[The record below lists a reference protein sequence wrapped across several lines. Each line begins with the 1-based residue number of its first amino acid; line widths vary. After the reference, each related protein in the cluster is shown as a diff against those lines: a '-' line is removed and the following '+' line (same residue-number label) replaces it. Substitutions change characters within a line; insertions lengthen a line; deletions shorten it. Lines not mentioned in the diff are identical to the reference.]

1 MAGSPPLCPVD
12 QMLTLCRAQYVLPSP
27 SGGTPKIRKDVH
39 TMAEFASKGVAGS
52 GLGLG
57 IAGTALGLLNGLGG
71 MAGLAANAAGCNNNG
86 GCCSENTPV
95 SRYEMNQA
103 QTIAAKD
110 AEIGLLKADKYT
122 DQKLTEV
129 TAYLMG
135 QIKDLSNEVR
145 ANKDEQAG
153 VNMQQAVYN
162 ATNTAAISCLQNQV
176 AALQGLTKLVIPNS
190 SVCPGWGAVKV
201 TPETTTTATA

>member
-1 MAGSPPLCPVD
+1 
-12 QMLTLCRAQYVLPSP
+12 
-27 SGGTPKIRKDVH
+27 
-39 TMAEFASKGVAGS
+39 MAEFASKGVAGS

-71 MAGLAANAAGCNNNG
+71 MAGLAANAAGCNNCG

-95 SRYEMNQA
+95 SRYEMNQT

>member
-1 MAGSPPLCPVD
+1 
-12 QMLTLCRAQYVLPSP
+12 
-27 SGGTPKIRKDVH
+27 
-39 TMAEFASKGVAGS
+39 
-52 GLGLG
+52 
-57 IAGTALGLLNGLGG
+57 
-71 MAGLAANAAGCNNNG
+71 
-86 GCCSENTPV
+86 
-95 SRYEMNQA
+95 MNQA

-122 DQKLTEV
+122 DQKLSEV

-176 AALQGLTKLVIPNS
+176 AALQGPPGA
-190 SVCPGWGAVKV
+190 PGWRGGSPCLLGRHERHVQRPWAALQEVRHRHAGGIRGLRLRLLA
-201 TPETTTTATA
+201 P

>member
-1 MAGSPPLCPVD
+1 
-12 QMLTLCRAQYVLPSP
+12 
-27 SGGTPKIRKDVH
+27 
-39 TMAEFASKGVAGS
+39 MAEFASKGVAGS

-71 MAGLAANAAGCNNNG
+71 MAGLAANAAGCNSCG

-122 DQKLTEV
+122 DQKLSEV

-135 QIKDLSNEVR
+135 QIKDMSNEVR

-201 TPETTTTATA
+201 TPETAAAATA

>member
-1 MAGSPPLCPVD
+1 
-12 QMLTLCRAQYVLPSP
+12 
-27 SGGTPKIRKDVH
+27 
-39 TMAEFASKGVAGS
+39 MAEFASKGVAGS

-71 MAGLAANAAGCNNNG
+71 MAGLAANAAGCNSCG

-95 SRYEMNQA
+95 SRYEMNQT

-122 DQKLTEV
+122 DQKLSEV

-201 TPETTTTATA
+201 TPETAAAATA